1 MYHNTA
7 TRMDVIWMV
16 LWENSVIFSPLTVA
30 YRLLF
35 MLWRTM
41 NCWLFND
48 GRVMFD
54 AEKALLEV
62 PSERQRSAQ
71 RYFLELEL
79 TASQALSVVLT
90 ALEMPVM
97 SAKIEDL

>member
-1 MYHNTA
+1 
-7 TRMDVIWMV
+7 
-16 LWENSVIFSPLTVA
+16 
-30 YRLLF
+30 
-35 MLWRTM
+35 
-41 NCWLFND
+41 
-48 GRVMFD
+48 MFD

-97 SAKIEDL
+97 SAKIGDL